1 MSAVTSASGAEAGL
15 TLSPSDMGLIKTVA
29 TNVWELVGD
38 FSVDFASELHKR
50 VPELGR
56 PDDTVAVD
64 WTRRSSLGSM
74 HEFLSIMRAGIFAP
88 SAIETSPEALEH
100 VRYLQSRGIGLAIAL
115 RFYHVGIAMFEPIV
129 VAEFERCAPD
139 SATLERMRGLMR
151 QFIFMYVDQITKRLA
166 AEYGVT
172 EREGF
177 NPDPDAPVWHDPEV
191 VDAAQ
196 AFLTEHRAPPL
207 PPDGYGAARRHS
219 EQALERFAAAMEAA
233 AEDPQ
238 LCKTLARAGTTVRL
252 ELLDDPDMSLTL
264 LLDRTPVEIADG
276 DLPADVELSIASV
289 DLDRLCSPEF
299 HLAMAIAR
307 GRVQYTGP
315 VRKFLRVTPVVRHAS
330 LPSRAEGA
338 AITTASD

>member
-1 MSAVTSASGAEAGL
+1 MEYRSDPRPGRTVPTMRGGETDAGL
-15 TLSPSDMGLIKTVA
+15 MLSPSEIELIKTVA

-38 FSVDFASELHKR
+38 FSVDFANELHKR

-56 PDDTVAVD
+56 PEDTVAVD

-74 HEFLSIMRAGIFAP
+74 QEFLSIMRAGIFAP
-88 SAIETSPEALEH
+88 NAIETSPEALEH

-139 SATLERMRGLMR
+139 NPTMERMRVLMR

-191 VDAAQ
+191 VEAAR
-196 AFLTEHRAPPL
+196 AFLAEHRTQPL
-207 PPDGYGAARRHS
+207 PVDGHGAARRHS
-219 EQALERFAAAMEAA
+219 ADAVERFAAAMEVAA
-233 AEDPQ
+233 ADAQ
-238 LCKTLARAGTTVRL
+238 LCKTLSRAGTTVRV
-252 ELLDDPDMSLTL
+252 ELLDDSDMSLTL
-264 LLDRTPVEIADG
+264 LLDRAPIEVADG
-276 DLPADVELSIASV
+276 NLPAEVELSIASV
-289 DLDRLCSPEF
+289 DLERLCSPEF

-307 GRVQYTGP
+307 G
-315 VRKFLRVTPVVRHAS
+315 
-330 LPSRAEGA
+330 
-338 AITTASD
+338 

>member
-1 MSAVTSASGAEAGL
+1 MRGGAESDAGL
-15 TLSPSDMGLIKTVA
+15 MLSPSEIELIKTVA

-38 FSVDFASELHKR
+38 FAVDFAHELHKR

-56 PDDTVAVD
+56 PDDDAAVD

-74 HEFLSIMRAGIFAP
+74 QEFLSIMRAGIFAP

-100 VRYLQSRGIGLAIAL
+100 ARFLQSRGIGLAIAL

-139 SATLERMRGLMR
+139 NPTLERMRVLIR

-191 VDAAQ
+191 VEAAR
-196 AFLTEHRAPPL
+196 AFLAEHRTRPVA
-207 PPDGYGAARRHS
+207 PDGLGAARRHS
-219 EQALERFAAAMEAA
+219 ADAVERFAAAMEAA
-233 AEDPQ
+233 AGDQE

-252 ELLDDPDMSLTL
+252 ELLEET
-264 LLDRTPVEIADG
+264 
-276 DLPADVELSIASV
+276 
-289 DLDRLCSPEF
+289 
-299 HLAMAIAR
+299 
-307 GRVQYTGP
+307 
-315 VRKFLRVTPVVRHAS
+315 
-330 LPSRAEGA
+330 
-338 AITTASD
+338 